1 MKIIIGET
9 INELVSYIHERDM
22 VNIEDIN
29 DSNIDELLE
38 KESLAVIGAGQI
50 NAQRVLMM
58 VNSRPNESKSLTLIQ
73 QHPDLLLLVD
83 QEGAALIY
91 E

>member
-38 KESLAVIGAGQI
+38 KESLAVIGAGQT